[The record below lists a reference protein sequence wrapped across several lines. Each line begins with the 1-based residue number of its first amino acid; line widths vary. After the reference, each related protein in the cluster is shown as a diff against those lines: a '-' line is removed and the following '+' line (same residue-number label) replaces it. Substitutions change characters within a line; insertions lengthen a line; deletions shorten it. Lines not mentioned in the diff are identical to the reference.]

1 MVPSP
6 IGIALCVVL
15 YLIGRRTNDAL
26 IASMLLAIPFGSTA
40 VATISSF
47 GGATPPIYLVFVALT
62 IFAALGLRNFPQYF
76 GMVIRSNYV
85 GIVLLGLMIYA
96 AAGSYIL
103 PRLFLGEATIF
114 QVSRDTGHVDKT
126 LLGPVTY
133 NVTQTVFFL
142 AGAAAYFAISVL
154 LLRRRGFDAVKF
166 GFFGAA
172 LINSVLGLIDLGG
185 KLAGLGDVLGPL
197 RTANYAMI
205 TEDVIGSFYRIGGG
219 FPEASAFAGATLMF
233 LAFTAMY
240 WRETGSVKAGLL
252 SLLQA
257 ALLLLST
264 SSTAYVGFAV
274 LVAFWLLA
282 SARLIVVE
290 KSLAKRDL
298 MLTLLAL
305 VGLAIVTAVAIY
317 NDNLL
322 LPAKRLFETMVL
334 NKATS
339 ESAIERGAWNS
350 SSLEALMTSGGLG
363 IGLGTSRTSSWIV
376 ATLAHLGIPGA
387 VMVAALVYFLIRG
400 LRGIDTSAL
409 TGETVVLVNCVRV
422 AALAALSASAVAGP
436 TADPGLPFFLALAV
450 TSVARISAARVQP
463 ERSESGSS
471 SNPYPA

>member
-1 MVPSP
+1 LKNSSRYFA
-6 IGIALCVVL
+6 IVVK
-15 YLIGRRTNDAL
+15 
-26 IASMLLAIPFGSTA
+26 
-40 VATISSF
+40 
-47 GGATPPIYLVFVALT
+47 
-62 IFAALGLRNFPQYF
+62 
-76 GMVIRSNYV
+76 SNYV

-126 LLGPVTY
+126 LLAPVTY

-172 LINSVLGLIDLGG
+172 LINSALGLIDLGG
-185 KLAGLGDVLGPL
+185 KLAGLGDLLGPL
-197 RTANYAMI
+197 RTASYAMI
-205 TEDVIGSFYRIGGG
+205 TEDVIGSFYRIAGG
-219 FPEASAFAGATLMF
+219 FPEASAFAGVTLML

-252 SLLQA
+252 SLVQA

-274 LVAFWLLA
+274 LVAFWLLS
-282 SARLIVVE
+282 SARLIVLE

-298 MLTLLAL
+298 VLTVL
-305 VGLAIVTAVAIY
+305 GLAVLILVTAVMIY
-317 NDNLL
+317 DDDLL
-322 LPAKRLFETMVL
+322 LPVKKLFETMVL

-339 ESAIERGAWNS
+339 QSAIERGTWNS

-363 IGLGTSRTSSWIV
+363 IGLGSSRTSSWIV

-387 VMVAALVYFLIRG
+387 VMVATLVYFLIRG
-400 LRGIDTSAL
+400 LHGINTSGL
-409 TGETVVLVNCVRV
+409 TSETVVLVNSVRV

-463 ERSESGSS
+463 ERSKSGRS